1 MICQKINTKDN
12 ILYFYKDSI
21 NIFSI
26 YELGNK
32 KRWKKYYI
40 IRTSGVFGEYGKN
53 FVYTIQRLDKDRDK
67 LTIVAD

>member
-1 MICQKINTKDN
+1 MSSEIRKD
-12 ILYFYKDSI
+12 
-21 NIFSI
+21 
-26 YELGNK
+26 G
-32 KRWKKYYI
+32 KKYYI